1 MTKVGVLGARGR
13 MGREVVRTVTETPDL
28 EVAAEVDQDDDRR
41 ELVGCDV
48 VVDFTHPGVVMDNL
62 HWCIEHDLNVV
73 VGTSGFGEDR
83 LDEVAGWL
91 DEHPGVRVLVV
102 PNFSVGAILMMRF
115 AEQAARF
122 FPSAE
127 VIELHHAAKADAPS
141 GTALRTASMIGA
153 ARAEAG
159 LGPPPDA
166 TASEVPGARGAI
178 VDEIHVHSVRVA
190 GLVAHQEV
198 LFGGPG
204 EALTIRHDSLDRI
217 SFMPG
222 VLLAIR
228 SLASLPEGLTVGL
241 EGLLGLE

>member
-13 MGREVVRTVTETPDL
+13 MGREVVRTVSEAPDL
-28 EVAAEVDQDDDRR
+28 EIKAEVDQDDDRS
-41 ELVGCDV
+41 LLIGCDV
-48 VVDFTHPGVVMDNL
+48 VVDFTHPGVVMGNL
-62 HWCIEHDLNVV
+62 RWCVEHGLDAV
-73 VGTSGFGEDR
+73 VGTTGFDEDR
-83 LDEVAGWL
+83 LDQVRGWL

-159 LGPPPDA
+159 LGPAPDA
-166 TASEVPGARGAI
+166 TASALPGARGAT
-178 VDEIHVHSVRVA
+178 VDEVHVHSVRVA
-190 GLVAHQEV
+190 GLVAHQVV
-198 LFGGPG
+198 LFGGQG
-204 EALTIRHDSLDRI
+204 ETLTIRHDSLDRI

-222 VLLAIR
+222 VLLAVR
-228 SLASLPEGLTVGL
+228 NLNSLSQGLTVGL